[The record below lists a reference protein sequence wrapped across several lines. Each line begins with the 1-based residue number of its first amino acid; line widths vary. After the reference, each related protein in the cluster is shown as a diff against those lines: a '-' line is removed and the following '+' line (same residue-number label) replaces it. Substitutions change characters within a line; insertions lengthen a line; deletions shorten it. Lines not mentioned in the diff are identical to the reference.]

1 MKLTIQGFVVV
12 GALVLGGSALA
23 ENKSDTKGTADVR
36 GFVVP
41 TDEKAF
47 LERLHYTNQQE
58 IKLGKLA
65 QQNSTN
71 PDVKSF
77 GEMMVRDHTDADQ
90 KLVSMAQGRG
100 MKLSDMPKPM
110 NDVEKKAMAADKAN
124 MEKLQVLKGEPF
136 DSCYMSNMVGDHDD
150 TLGKLMA
157 GRQALSGNAQLT
169 GMLDTLTPTIAQ
181 HRERAYSILGKL
193 GQSMMGV
200 GGAGTQKGTESGMG
214 GHMGT
219 GTGGTQGGTQGGSMG
234 TGMGGTQGGSTG
246 TGSGTKK

>member
-23 ENKSDTKGTADVR
+23 AGKTDTKGTADVR

-77 GEMMVRDHTDADQ
+77 GERMVSDHTDADQ
-90 KLVSMAQGRG
+90 KIMSLAQARG
-100 MKLSDMPKPM
+100 MKLSDTPKPM

-136 DSCYMSNMVGDHDD
+136 DSCYMSNMVGDHDE

-157 GRQALSGNAQLT
+157 GRQALTGNAQLT
-169 GMLDTLTPTIAQ
+169 SLLDNLTPVIAQ

-200 GGAGTQKGTESGMG
+200 GGAGTQKGSESGMG

-219 GTGGTQGGTQGGSMG
+219 GTQGGTGGSM
-234 TGMGGTQGGSTG
+234 G